1 MRKSNKHGRKGVCIL
16 GDSMNF
22 KAWLITNKIKQYEIA
37 ELLGISV
44 QSVNNKVNGRVDF
57 TLSEIK
63 KLNAKYGVAADIFLN

>member
-1 MRKSNKHGRKGVCIL
+1 
-16 GDSMNF
+16 MNF

>member
-1 MRKSNKHGRKGVCIL
+1 M